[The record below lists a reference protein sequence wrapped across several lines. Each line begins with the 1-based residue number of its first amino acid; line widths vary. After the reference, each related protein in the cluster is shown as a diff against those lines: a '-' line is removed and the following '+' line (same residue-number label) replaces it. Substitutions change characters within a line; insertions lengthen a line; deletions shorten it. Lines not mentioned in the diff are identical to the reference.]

1 MKPLRKLY
9 STLGRIEQQV
19 DELSERIDRIERL
32 IDSIQRDTER
42 IRKRRGQGAE
52 ELSCESLQ

>member
-1 MKPLRKLY
+1 MKSLRKLY

-19 DELSERIDRIERL
+19 DELSERIDRLERL

-42 IRKRRGQGAE
+42 LRKRRAQSAE
-52 ELSCESLQ
+52 ELSCEFLQ